1 MRFFFALLQ
10 GVILLWLVANFCR
23 HFCAW
28 KRGEIC
34 AILVALAYISA
45 LFHWYKV
52 YAVCEW
58 WEGYIMHTSG
68 HQPGLAS
75 LVPGSKP
82 LARKS

>member
-1 MRFFFALLQ
+1 
-10 GVILLWLVANFCR
+10 LLWLVANFCR

-34 AILVALAYISA
+34 AILVALAHISA

-68 HQPGLAS
+68 HQPGSGLTCSRFKALGKEVLAHRC
-75 LVPGSKP
+75 
-82 LARKS
+82 LAV